1 MSGDDMS
8 LDEKRIYTETRSVTT
23 LYVASTVG
31 LAEVRVAG
39 DQTGRMRL
47 VYNGTVRDVA
57 GGWGHLLVATDDD
70 VLVGT
75 DGDVEPTSFGPAAAV
90 GVGAGGDVLLA
101 AGPDGEVAL
110 LAGDDWETLGT
121 VREPHRFDGPYLA
134 AGDGIHRVEA
144 ARTTLEGSDSMPDGA
159 VRDVAA
165 AGPYA
170 ATAEALYR
178 QTEGEWAVEREGA
191 CAVVAADGDRAHFVA
206 DDDLFERD
214 GDEWVPCSLPVE
226 ETVADVAYGQGTYA
240 VTRAGTILVDADPE
254 TTPDGSDGWRHR
266 SLGLPSV
273 MAVAVP

>member
-8 LDEKRIYTETRSVTT
+8 LDEKRVYAETRSVTT
-23 LYVASTVG
+23 LYVASSLG

-57 GGWGHLLVATDDD
+57 GGGGHLLVATDED

-75 DGDVEPTSFGPAAAV
+75 GEDVEPTDFGPATAV
-90 GVGAGGDVLLA
+90 GVAAEGDLLVA
-101 AGPDGEVAL
+101 ASPDGTVARL
-110 LAGDDWETLGT
+110 VGDDWDALGD
-121 VREPHRFDGPYLA
+121 VAEPRRFDGASLA
-134 AGDGIHRVEA
+134 AGDRVYRIEDGS
-144 ARTTLEGSDSMPDGA
+144 LEGTGGGLDTA

-170 ATAEALYR
+170 ATADGLSR
-178 QTEGEWAVEREGA
+178 LGEDGWIVEREGA
-191 CAVVAADGDRAHFVA
+191 CEVVAADGDRAHLVA

-214 GDEWVPCSLPVE
+214 VDEWVPCSLPVE